1 MVRHHLEIGEKTQ
14 AFSPYFVDII
24 RIHDAFCPTIMEFES
39 LSSSEDTNLI
49 DDIASLFGG
58 KSLTADELQASG
70 EFVDLMYKPMESI
83 FGAVALNMVKAGWS
97 IFPQELDGNRRPGK
111 VDGEMIKWS
120 DRYDLANK
128 KPPLRDLK
136 RWMEQCSSLNV
147 AVVLGPASGNAVV
160 IDVDVV
166 EEDLSA
172 QIQELAVKHFGQT
185 PLRRVGRWPKIALVY
200 RQSPEDPISGR
211 SPKFAKI
218 DHAQNPDKLD
228 QGLEIISSGQA
239 MTFYGKHHKTGRYF
253 NWLQDTPDT
262 VGPDACPVISS
273 EQVGNFLDEVDALRQ
288 FNKSQSLE
296 AFAVSWEWDESKDI
310 HVPRIRPSGAAT
322 SWTENEEGLVTDGR
336 EAYLRDLT
344 FRVVTANP
352 GIVISDGSVSEQGVV
367 KLTDIVVQRFAA
379 TAEMSGKWKGKSL
392 VREARDRVK
401 RVAQN
406 IKSGKV
412 RPNIPKTDDTGRHI
426 KATTSR
432 AYLPPQPRKPDGDS
446 LDFLP
451 PFVDTTKASFDP
463 NAPNQRRPLRIEILE
478 ATPEEIEARRKE
490 RAIEEDRTNIA
501 NAVSTGLMKAF
512 GEFWDEVYDPLRT
525 ETRVHILKA
534 PTGAG
539 KTSRGMRFISED
551 PRTKQD
557 YIIKGP
563 GGEIVSEGRNPI
575 LVLMPTYTNIEELK
589 EKADIYNLDPT
600 LPDDQ
605 LKKQALEAGLMHE
618 DDLEEK
624 LHDIRSNAK
633 KAGVETMLYQ
643 GKLRAGCKMKE
654 KVELAMSAGIGT
666 STLCHTPEEK
676 DKDGNVTKPEKFCP
690 FYHQHHI
697 NEKTGEYVKCPA
709 IDQKDNIQKSHVVF
723 LPHAFLALNIPEE
736 LQHVRAVVAD
746 ERIHHL
752 FLHTNTF
759 ERDVFV
765 SPRKPPRLTKKE
777 RELGLDPNEFH
788 AERMAAVGLIN
799 LAFQQKEK
807 VDLAEYMLDN
817 NKGYDSE
824 TGEPLVLRWVKSA
837 IRTCGASM
845 ERDATIDPDIS
856 LEDLME
862 ICSQPTG
869 KSVREEWRF
878 WKIIEERLEIL
889 IKERPLRQMM
899 EDQGKTPPPTA
910 AKGKYD
916 HRIQLVEDLD
926 EKGVPTQHIRIS
938 WRTTPN
944 WVDRPLL
951 LLDAS
956 AAPDMISKIWKGKEV
971 KVHDIPA
978 ALNVRIVS
986 VVDRTYSN
994 ASVVAKPNATPKEK
1008 VESGK
1013 LLANVR
1019 KAICTVSALYGWS
1032 RVVAGGSIIA
1042 RRAVNTQ
1049 WEGPHN
1055 VDWCHFGAMRGLDFA
1070 KWHAAA
1076 ISVGRMELP
1085 IRTIDG
1091 LVAALTYDDDEPE
1104 KPYDESGTGLNKLGQ
1119 PLMVPTGVQKV
1130 KMRSGHD
1137 LLMPVPMYPGT
1148 WGRMI
1153 QKQYREEELLQFLGR
1168 VRPVYREGMAPIWFS
1183 LSSVIPEEVIVD
1195 DLITIEDLLRR
1206 GKAETST
1213 FEIMRRCH
1221 GILDVELALAICDD
1235 LYSSAKVVAKHMK
1248 SDGFDWETG
1257 KISSRAAWGIA
1268 AYNWVDEEGE
1278 EGYSF
1283 VRADIANPEE
1293 ALRNA
1298 FREHLGKKLKSIK
1311 RTSKPLPPTMARG
1324 RKSDKIEDELG
1335 TLDARRSDEQ
1345 RHAEEVA
1352 EFILMNTPAEAFES
1366 LRADRKEKTL
1376 PVMLPSGIK
1385 KDENDTKAGEYK
1397 VNLGEIESRLAIE
1410 TLWKKLG
1417 WSQAKIASTMAD
1429 IGMKDPETVPEDT
1442 LGDYSAA
1449 AEHTNDASAE
1459 WGETDDFMI
1468 PY

>member
-1 MVRHHLEIGEKTQ
+1 MHTEL
-14 AFSPYFVDII
+14 
-24 RIHDAFCPTIMEFES
+24 EFES
-39 LSSSEDTNLI
+39 LSTTDDLSFI
-49 DDIASLFGG
+49 DDIASLFDG
-58 KSLTADELQASG
+58 KRLSEEEVQAGG

-83 FGAVALNMVKAGWS
+83 FGAVGLRMVESGWS
-97 IFPQELDGNRRPGK
+97 IFPQELDGGRRPGK

-128 KPPLRDLK
+128 KPPMKDLK
-136 RWMEQCSSLNV
+136 RWLEQCSSLNV
-147 AVVLGPASGNAVV
+147 AVVLGPASGNALV

-166 EEDLSA
+166 EEDLSSR
-172 QIQELAVKHFGQT
+172 IQELAVKHFGPT

-218 DHAQNPDKLD
+218 DHVQNPDKLD

-253 NWLQDTPDT
+253 NWLQDTPDV
-262 VGPDACPVISS
+262 VGPEACPVITSQ
-273 EQVGNFLDEVDALRQ
+273 QVGDFLDEVDAIRQ
-288 FNKSQSLE
+288 FNKAQALE
-296 AFAVSWEWDESKDI
+296 AMGVSWEWDDTQEI
-310 HVPRIRPSGAAT
+310 HVPRIRSSGAAN
-322 SWTENEEGLVTDGR
+322 SWTENDEGVITDGR
-336 EAYLRDLT
+336 EAYLRDLC

-352 GIVISDGSVSEQGVV
+352 GIVVHSTDRTINEGGIL
-367 KLTDIVVQRFAA
+367 KLTDIVCQRFAA
-379 TAEMSGKWKGKSL
+379 TAEMSGKWQGRSL
-392 VREARDRVK
+392 QREAKDRV
-401 RVAQN
+401 RRMAQN
-406 IKSGKV
+406 VASGRITPHV
-412 RPNIPKTDDTGRHI
+412 PKTNDKGQHVAVASA
-426 KATTSR
+426 K
-432 AYLPPQPRKPDGDS
+432 AYLPAQPRKQGGDS

-463 NAPNQRRPLRIEILE
+463 NTVNQRRPLRIEILE
-478 ATPEEIEARRKE
+478 ATPEEIEARRAE

-501 NAVSTGLMKAF
+501 NAVSTGLMDSF
-512 GEFWDEVYDPLRT
+512 NYFWDEVYDPTRVT
-525 ETRVHILKA
+525 TRVHILKA

-557 YIIKGP
+557 YMVRGP
-563 GGEIVSEGRNPI
+563 GGEVISEGRNPI

-600 LPDDQ
+600 LPDHE
-605 LKKQALEAGLMHE
+605 LKKQALDAGLMHE

-624 LHDIRSNAK
+624 LADIRSNAK

-643 GKLRAGCKMKE
+643 GKLRAGCLMKE
-654 KVELAMSAGIGT
+654 KVELAMAAGIGT

-690 FYHQHHI
+690 YYHQHHI
-697 NEKTGEYVKCPA
+697 DKNSGEYVKCPA
-709 IDQKDNIQKSHVVF
+709 IQQKDDIQKSHVVF
-723 LPHAFLALNIPEE
+723 MPHAFLALNIPEE

-752 FLHTNTF
+752 FLHTGTF
-759 ERDVFV
+759 EKDVFL

-777 RELGLDPNEFH
+777 KEAGLDANEFH
-788 AERMAAVGLIN
+788 TERMAAVRMVSYALDTGVDPVEHML
-799 LAFQQKEK
+799 KE
-807 VDLAEYMLDN
+807 
-817 NKGYDSE
+817 NKDYDRE
-824 TGEPLVLRWVKSA
+824 TGEPVVLRWVKSA

-845 ERDATIDPDIS
+845 ERDAKIDPDIS
-856 LEDLME
+856 IEDLMD
-862 ICSQPTG
+862 ICAQPTG
-869 KSVREEWRF
+869 KAVREEWRF
-878 WKIIEERLEIL
+878 WKIIEERLL
-889 IKERPLRQMM
+889 IKNEERPLHDMM
-899 EDQGKTPPPTA
+899 KQQGRTPPASA
-910 AKGKYD
+910 AKGHKDY
-916 HRIQLVEDLD
+916 RIQLVEDLD
-926 EKGVPTQHIRIS
+926 EKGLPKQHIRIS

-971 KVHDIPA
+971 QVHDIPA

-994 ASVVAKPNATPKEK
+994 ASVVAKPSATPKEK
-1008 VESGK
+1008 MDSGR
-1013 LLANVR
+1013 LLSQVR
-1019 KAICTVSALYGWS
+1019 KSISTVSALYGWS

-1042 RRAVNTQ
+1042 RKAVNTQ

-1091 LVAALTYDDDEPE
+1091 LVAALTYDDDIPE
-1104 KPYDESGTGLNKLGQ
+1104 EPYDKKGTGLNDQ
-1119 PLMVPTGVQKV
+1119 NRPLMVPTGVQTV

-1137 LLMPVPMYPGT
+1137 LQMPVPMYPGK

-1168 VRPVYREGMAPIWFS
+1168 LRPVYREGMAPIWFS
-1183 LSSVIPEEVIVD
+1183 LSSVIPEEVVVD
-1195 DLITIEDLLRR
+1195 DLITIDDLLKR
-1206 GKAETST
+1206 GKSETST
-1213 FEIMRRCH
+1213 FEVMRRCQ
-1221 GILDVELALAICDD
+1221 GILDMELAYTLCGD
-1235 LYSSAKVVAKHMK
+1235 LYSSAAAAARHMK
-1248 SDGFDWETG
+1248 SDGFNSNTG
-1257 KISSRAAWGIA
+1257 EISARVSWGITTLR
-1268 AYNWVDEEGE
+1268 WFDEENE

-1283 VRADIANPEE
+1283 VRADIANPEQ

-1298 FREHLGKKLKSIK
+1298 FATHLGKKV
-1311 RTSKPLPPTMARG
+1311 RNVSKISEALPPTMARG

-1335 TLDARRSDEQ
+1335 TLDARRTDEQ
-1345 RHAEEVA
+1345 AHAENVA
-1352 EFILMNTPAEAFES
+1352 EIILKYTPAEAMEV
-1366 LRADRKEKTL
+1366 LRANRKEPML
-1376 PVMLPSGIK
+1376 PVLLPSGVR
-1385 KDENDTKAGEYK
+1385 KDERSEGGEEYK
-1397 VNLGEIESRLAIE
+1397 VNFSEIESRLAIE
-1410 TLWKKLG
+1410 NLWNKLG
-1417 WSQAKIASTMAD
+1417 WSQVKISTMMADVGLKEPENASTEEMA
-1429 IGMKDPETVPEDT
+1429 
-1442 LGDYSAA
+1442 DYSAA
-1449 AEHTNDASAE
+1449 GNHLNDASQE
-1459 WGETDDFMI
+1459 WGDASDFVI
-1468 PY
+1468 PF

>member
-1 MVRHHLEIGEKTQ
+1 
-14 AFSPYFVDII
+14 
-24 RIHDAFCPTIMEFES
+24 MEFES
-39 LSSSEDTNLI
+39 LGSSDDLSLI
-49 DDIASLFGG
+49 DDIASLFDG
-58 KSLTADELQASG
+58 KKLSEEEMQAGG

-83 FGAVALNMVKAGWS
+83 FGAVGLKMVETGWS

-111 VDGEMIKWS
+111 VDGEMLKWS

-128 KPPLRDLK
+128 KPPLKDLK
-136 RWMEQCSSLNV
+136 RWLQQCSSLNV
-147 AVVLGPASGNAVV
+147 AVVLGPASGHALV

-166 EEDLSA
+166 EVDLSA
-172 QIQELAVKHFGQT
+172 RIQELAVKHFGQT

-200 RQSPEDPISGR
+200 RQSPDDPISGR

-262 VGPDACPVISS
+262 VGPEACPVITS

-296 AFAVSWEWDESKDI
+296 AFAVSWEWDSSKDI

-322 SWTENEEGLVTDGR
+322 AWTENDEGIVTDGR

-352 GIVISDGSVSEQGVV
+352 GIVVVNGSVHEPGVA

-379 TAEMSGKWKGKSL
+379 TAEMSGKWQGRSL
-392 VREARDRVK
+392 LREAKDRVK

-406 IKSGKV
+406 IRSGKV
-412 RPNIPKTDDTGRHI
+412 RPNIPKTDETGKHI
-426 KATTSR
+426 KAASAR
-432 AYLPPQPRKPDGDS
+432 AYLPPQPRDAKGDS
-446 LDFLP
+446 IDFLP
-451 PFVDTTKASFDP
+451 PFVDPTKASFDP
-463 NAPNQRRPLRIEILE
+463 NAPHQRRPLRIEILD
-478 ATPEEIEARRKE
+478 ATAEEIEARRAE
-490 RAIEEDRTNIA
+490 RAIEGDRTNIA
-501 NAVSTGLMKAF
+501 NAVSKGLLGSF
-512 GEFWDEVYDPLRT
+512 GYFWDEVYDPTRT
-525 ETRVHILKA
+525 TTRVHILKA

-539 KTSRGMRFISED
+539 KTSRGMQFISED
-551 PRTKQD
+551 PRTKED
-557 YIIKGP
+557 YTIKGP
-563 GGEIVSEGRNPI
+563 NGEVISEGRNPI

-600 LPDDQ
+600 LPDDE
-605 LKKQALEAGLMHE
+605 LRKQALEAGLLHE
-618 DDLEEK
+618 DDLAEK
-624 LHDIRSNAK
+624 LQDIRGNAK

-643 GKLRAGCKMKE
+643 GKLRAGCLMKE

-697 NEKTGEYVKCPA
+697 DKHTGEYVKCPA
-709 IDQKDNIQKSHVVF
+709 IQQKDDIQKSHVVF
-723 LPHAFLALNIPEE
+723 MPHAFLALNIPEE

-752 FLHTNTF
+752 FLHTGTF
-759 ERDVFV
+759 EKNVFL

-777 RELGLDPNEFH
+777 KEAGLDANEFH
-788 AERMAAVGLIN
+788 TERMAAVRMVS
-799 LAFQQKEK
+799 LALDTQK
-807 VDLAEYMLDN
+807 DPAQYMLAMN
-817 NKGYDSE
+817 TEYDRE
-824 TGEPLVLRWVKSA
+824 TGEPVVLRWVKSA

-845 ERDATIDPDIS
+845 ERDAKIDPDIS
-856 LEDLME
+856 IEDLTE

-889 IKERPLRQMM
+889 TRERTLHEMM
-899 EDQGKTPPPTA
+899 RDQGKTPPPSE
-910 AKGKYD
+910 AKGDRDY
-916 HRIQLVEDLD
+916 RIQLVEDLD
-926 EKGVPTQHIRIS
+926 EKGLPTQHIRIS

-956 AAPDMISKIWKGKEV
+956 AAPDMISKIWKGKDV

-994 ASVVAKPNATPKEK
+994 ASVVAKPNASPKDK
-1008 VESGK
+1008 MDSGR

-1019 KAICTVSALYGWS
+1019 KSISAVSALYGWS

-1091 LVAALTYDDDEPE
+1091 LVAALTYDDDVPE
-1104 KPYDESGTGLNKLGQ
+1104 EPYDKKGTGLNALGQ

-1130 KMRSGHD
+1130 RMRSGHD

-1183 LSSVIPEEVIVD
+1183 LSSVIPEEVVVD

-1206 GKAETST
+1206 GKPETST
-1213 FEIMRRCH
+1213 FEVMRRCQ
-1221 GILDVELALAICDD
+1221 GVLDAEIAYKLCDD
-1235 LYSSAKVVAKHMK
+1235 LYSSVRAAARHMK
-1248 SDGFDWETG
+1248 SDGFNPATG
-1257 KISSRAAWGIA
+1257 EIEARSAWGVA
-1268 AYNWVDEEGE
+1268 AFRWVDEEDE
-1278 EGYSF
+1278 EGFSF
-1283 VRADIANPEE
+1283 VRADIPNPEQ

-1298 FREHLGKKLKSIK
+1298 FAAHLGKKVRSVVKISEP
-1311 RTSKPLPPTMARG
+1311 RPPTMARG

-1335 TLDARRSDEQ
+1335 TLDARRLDEQ
-1345 RHAEEVA
+1345 EHAERVA
-1352 EFILMNTPAEAFES
+1352 EFILMNTSAEAMEV
-1366 LRADRKEKTL
+1366 LKADRKEKML
-1376 PVMLPSGIK
+1376 PVMLPSGVR
-1385 KDENDTKAGEYK
+1385 KDEKSDDAEEYK
-1397 VNLGEIESRLAIE
+1397 VNFSEIESRLAIE
-1410 TLWKKLG
+1410 NLWKKLG
-1417 WSQAKIASTMAD
+1417 WSQTKISSMMAD
-1429 IGMKDPETVPEDT
+1429 VGLKEPEPASEEE
-1442 LGDYSAA
+1442 LADYSAA
-1449 AEHTNDASAE
+1449 ANHTSDAAHE
-1459 WGETDDFMI
+1459 WGATEDFTI
-1468 PY
+1468 PF